1 MFFILVSMSKGIA
14 GAGIVIFEIL
24 NIKISLKAA
33 RNGEDPSWFFFFF
46 FQYFNIFFE
55 MTLLIICP

>member
-1 MFFILVSMSKGIA
+1 MSKGIA